1 MYDENYRLWGRGRTA
16 KGTDVELEPLSVEVR
31 ARLCDRLE
39 HCFDLMFEAVDY
51 RMDVLREHDVRHFR
65 LVPVAEYQVIRI
77 YASDLVKV
85 RQILD
90 GSADSLA
97 YISFVGRHS
106 DGVDEAV
113 EATDRAL
120 IGASPSH
127 SPILAYFSLQDPE
140 LEWINLVLFESM
152 GTVERWVTATSHKE
166 DWAKAAS
173 FFSEI
178 EKSIGYL
185 SFDGSTTTLEPMR
198 LVVRNYDATV
208 V

>member
-1 MYDENYRLWGRGRTA
+1 MA
-16 KGTDVELEPLSVEVR
+16 KGLHSVELEALSMEVR
-31 ARLCDRLE
+31 TELCKRLE

-51 RMDVLREHDVRHFR
+51 RMDVLREHDVRRFS

-77 YASDLVKV
+77 YASDLAKV
-85 RQILD
+85 RRVLD
-90 GSADSLA
+90 GSADALA
-97 YISFVGRHS
+97 YVSFIGNHRE
-106 DGVDEAV
+106 GMDEAV

-120 IGASPSH
+120 IGASPSD

-140 LEWINLVLFESM
+140 LAWVNVVLFEDM
-152 GTVERWVTATSHKE
+152 ATVERWVKATKHKD

-185 SFDGSTTTLEPMR
+185 SYDGSATTLDPMR
-198 LVVRNYDATV
+198 LVVRNYETTV